1 MAFKEIIGQLNIRGQ
16 CRRYGVPLRQCPQ
29 FLFVVMGV
37 VIIVSAI
44 FSYFTGTRYIADPQ
58 IVAFGVLLLST
69 VLFVIGYTIA
79 QGFEHLAEASR
90 LKSEFI
96 SIVSHQLRTPITNL
110 RWSVD
115 MLLSGRLDHVTVS
128 EKQMEY
134 FHILEANIARM
145 NELVQDL
152 LMVSRL
158 EQGRLPLKPQE
169 IKLADFMK
177 EIMGKFQPSAQTAQ
191 INLQCNIDPE
201 KMHITTDLSQLKI
214 ATENL
219 IENGIRYTAAGGS
232 VDINVV
238 QKNGDMTVRVKDSGI
253 GIPQKDQKFL
263 FQKFFRTDKAR
274 THQPQGTG
282 LGLYITKTIVK
293 TLGGAI
299 GFESQENKGSTFWF
313 TLPVLTKR

>member
-1 MAFKEIIGQLNIRGQ
+1 MAFKEILGQFNIQGQ

-29 FLFVVMGV
+29 FLFVVMGA
-37 VIIVSAI
+37 VIIISAI
-44 FSYFTGTRYIADPQ
+44 FSYFAGMRYIADPQ
-58 IVAFGVLLLST
+58 IVALGVLSLST
-69 VLFVIGYTIA
+69 ILFIIGYPIA
-79 QGFEHLAEASR
+79 QGFERLAEASR

-134 FHILEANIARM
+134 FHILGDNIARM

-158 EQGRLPLKPQE
+158 EQGGLPLKPQDISLQE
-169 IKLADFMK
+169 FVK
-177 EIMGKFQPSAQTAQ
+177 EIAGKFQPSAQSAQ
-191 INLQCNIDPE
+191 VRLQFNIDSAKP
-201 KMHITTDLSQLKI
+201 HITADPSQLKI
-214 ATENL
+214 AVENL
-219 IENGIRYTAAGGS
+219 IENAIRYSGSGG
-232 VDINVV
+232 NVEV
-238 QKNGDMTVRVKDSGI
+238 YIAQKNGKVTAKVKDSGI

-263 FQKFFRTDKAR
+263 FQKFFRTDNAK

-282 LGLYITKTIVK
+282 LGLYITKTIIK
-293 TLGGAI
+293 TLGGAV
-299 GFESQENKGSTFWF
+299 GFESKENKGSTFWF
-313 TLPVLTKR
+313 TLPIKP

>member
-1 MAFKEIIGQLNIRGQ
+1 MTLKEIIEQFNIGGQ
-16 CRRYGVPLRQCPQ
+16 CKKYGVPLRQCPQ
-29 FLFVVMGV
+29 FLFVVMGI
-37 VIIVSAI
+37 VIIFSAI
-44 FSYFTGTRYIADPQ
+44 FSYFAGTRYIADPQ
-58 IVAFGVLLLST
+58 IVAFGILVLST
-69 VLFVIGYTIA
+69 VLFIIGYTIA

-115 MLLSGRLDHVTVS
+115 MLLSGRLDHMAVS

-134 FHILEANIARM
+134 FQILEENIRRM

-158 EQGRLPLKPQE
+158 EQGRLPLKPQD
-169 IKLADFMK
+169 IFLPDFVK
-177 EIMGKFQPSAQTAQ
+177 EIVGKFEPSAQSSHVSLKI
-191 INLQCNIDPE
+191 INSETP
-201 KMHITTDLSQLKI
+201 HITVDPSQLKI
-214 ATENL
+214 AVENL
-219 IENGIRYTAAGGS
+219 IENAIRYTNSGGGVEVTVARKNS
-232 VDINVV
+232 SAVV
-238 QKNGDMTVRVKDSGI
+238 SVKDSGI
-253 GIPQKDQKFL
+253 GIHSKDQKFI
-263 FQKFFRTDKAR
+263 FQKFFRTDRAR

-282 LGLYITKTIVK
+282 LGLYITKTIIR

-313 TLPVLTKR
+313 TLPIKS